1 MRAAES
7 SFLQGRFAEH
17 TKYAEANRKLIGL
30 AKPGSVILDLG
41 TGSGTIPALLY
52 EMAAAGSIAQPQTII
67 AVDPSRERLEEAAQ
81 RLAQYG
87 PVMVQKKCFLE
98 DFLRQGPE
106 LPKGLYLAEGFGQN
120 IPFIPDCSI
129 DTVVMANAI
138 HLVPRE
144 ELPKLIREAARMLR
158 QGGRFAAN
166 SAYSDGFT
174 VAGTGMFYGRW
185 VAPARNKLKE
195 LGILFDNNRKK
206 EIGIINRS
214 ECETLMDESR
224 ISVVYS
230 EQSSVELDRE
240 FYEGIARH
248 DSDFPKGVIENLGA
262 VIKGHTPELLSKIS
276 ETLASAVGAAM
287 GEKKTIPRNY
297 YWVVGEKAA

>member
-1 MRAAES
+1 MHSVES

-17 TKYAEANRKLIGL
+17 TKYTEVNRKLIGL

-81 RLAQYG
+81 RLAQHR
-87 PVMVQKKCFLE
+87 PAIVQKEYFS
-98 DFLRQGPE
+98 RQGQE
-106 LPKGLYLAEGFGQN
+106 LPKGLYLVEGFGQDT
-120 IPFIPDCSI
+120 PFIPDCSI

-144 ELPKLIREAARMLR
+144 ELPKLIAEAARVLR

-174 VAGTGMFYGRW
+174 VAGTGMFYGKW
-185 VAPARNKLKE
+185 VAPARKKLEE

-206 EIGIINRS
+206 EIGIINRA
-214 ECETLMDESR
+214 ECERLMAESG
-224 ISVVYS
+224 ISVVYY
-230 EQSSVELDRE
+230 EQSRVELDRE

-262 VIKGHTPELLSKIS
+262 VIKEHTPELLSKIS

-297 YWVVGEKAA
+297 YWVIGEKAA